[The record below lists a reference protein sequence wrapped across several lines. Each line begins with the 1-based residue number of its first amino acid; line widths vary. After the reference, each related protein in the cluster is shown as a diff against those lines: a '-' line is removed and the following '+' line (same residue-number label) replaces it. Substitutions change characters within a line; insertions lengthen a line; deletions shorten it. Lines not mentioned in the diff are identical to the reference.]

1 MLWMMYR
8 CKAGDGQ
15 VRGMQTADDRCLI
28 VRTCTQKRCRYA
40 GRLQVVTADKWG
52 KQQGIDK
59 QQKLPHQETD
69 VLCLKLELRS
79 NTERSLPLVCHLGS
93 PLSFLK

>member
-15 VRGMQTADDRCLI
+15 ARGRQTADDRCLT
-28 VRTCTQKRCRYA
+28 VSNLHSKKCRYVS
-40 GRLQVVTADKWG
+40 RLQVVTADKWG

-69 VLCLKLELRS
+69 VLCLKLELWS
-79 NTERSLPLVCHLGS
+79 NTERSLPLVHHLGS